1 MTAVVQSCMSHY
13 QVQGT
18 WTTTQGKHVNYMV
31 LREGLDETENHKIGN
46 VYLNLGDVQACGG
59 LLLNDLQLEASD
71 RAHVRLVHLVAEC
84 PEAVIVKELFQ
95 DFLNSLQPLASVH
108 VTEAL
113 DTPRLVEGR
122 GPKIQ
127 LKMEEEGDQDVEDVL
142 TEDHGRFSDAEP
154 AELKFKLEEED
165 KNSNIK
171 KDSANADENRLREA
185 CRLLGH
191 PSKISTYFSL
201 SSPLLA
207 HCTYCNAQFSG
218 ETSNDAVRKVID
230 HVLVHHLHSPAY
242 KCEMCTNTFNSR
254 EAFQEHMMDK
264 HGAQTSRLECSL
276 CHIAFFTKNE
286 LKCHTR
292 THHEPVE
299 QGVEI
304 KCEKCD
310 KSFASKKTMF
320 AHMRNVHNVSN
331 KAVKKEKAGEC
342 VCPTCGEKKNSD
354 HNLQQHIRKFHE
366 NAFPEPLACQLCANG
381 VKQLRSRKYHTP
393 YSYELHM
400 RQIHSEK
407 GGFAVCEYCSKE
419 FTGSIGK
426 VKFALKEHIQAIHMG
441 IRKACD
447 ECGKTF
453 ISNIVLNKH
462 KKHVHRKEGAYPC
475 KFCGRVFKYS
485 QQAIDHEYK
494 DRGLAPYVC
503 DNCPFKSAD
512 NWALAKHRK
521 VCPVGPLAAE

>member
-1 MTAVVQSCMSHY
+1 M
-13 QVQGT
+13 G
-18 WTTTQGKHVNYMV
+18 
-31 LREGLDETENHKIGN
+31 
-46 VYLNLGDVQACGG
+46 
-59 LLLNDLQLEASD
+59 
-71 RAHVRLVHLVAEC
+71 
-84 PEAVIVKELFQ
+84 
-95 DFLNSLQPLASVH
+95 
-108 VTEAL
+108 
-113 DTPRLVEGR
+113 
-122 GPKIQ
+122 
-127 LKMEEEGDQDVEDVL
+127 
-142 TEDHGRFSDAEP
+142 
-154 AELKFKLEEED
+154 
-165 KNSNIK
+165 
-171 KDSANADENRLREA
+171 
-185 CRLLGH
+185 
-191 PSKISTYFSL
+191 
-201 SSPLLA
+201 
-207 HCTYCNAQFSG
+207 
-218 ETSNDAVRKVID
+218 
-230 HVLVHHLHSPAY
+230 
-242 KCEMCTNTFNSR
+242 
-254 EAFQEHMMDK
+254 
-264 HGAQTSRLECSL
+264 
-276 CHIAFFTKNE
+276 TKNE
-286 LKCHTR
+286 LKCHMR
-292 THHEPVE
+292 TNHEPNE
-299 QGVEI
+299 RGLDI

-331 KAVKKEKAGEC
+331 KMVKKEKASEC

-366 NAFPEPLACQLCANG
+366 NAFPEPLACQLCCNG

>member
-127 LKMEEEGDQDVEDVL
+127 LKMEEEGDEDVEDVL

-218 ETSNDAVRKVID
+218 ETSNDAVRKV
-230 HVLVHHLHSPAY
+230 L
-242 KCEMCTNTFNSR
+242 NS
-254 EAFQEHMMDK
+254 
-264 HGAQTSRLECSL
+264 
-276 CHIAFFTKNE
+276 
-286 LKCHTR
+286 
-292 THHEPVE
+292 
-299 QGVEI
+299 
-304 KCEKCD
+304 
-310 KSFASKKTMF
+310 
-320 AHMRNVHNVSN
+320 
-331 KAVKKEKAGEC
+331 
-342 VCPTCGEKKNSD
+342 
-354 HNLQQHIRKFHE
+354 
-366 NAFPEPLACQLCANG
+366 
-381 VKQLRSRKYHTP
+381 Y
-393 YSYELHM
+393 
-400 RQIHSEK
+400 
-407 GGFAVCEYCSKE
+407 
-419 FTGSIGK
+419 
-426 VKFALKEHIQAIHMG
+426 
-441 IRKACD
+441 
-447 ECGKTF
+447 
-453 ISNIVLNKH
+453 
-462 KKHVHRKEGAYPC
+462 
-475 KFCGRVFKYS
+475 FCF
-485 QQAIDHEYK
+485 
-494 DRGLAPYVC
+494 
-503 DNCPFKSAD
+503 
-512 NWALAKHRK
+512 
-521 VCPVGPLAAE
+521 LAANIALIFVSGDRPCTCSPSSLPCLQV